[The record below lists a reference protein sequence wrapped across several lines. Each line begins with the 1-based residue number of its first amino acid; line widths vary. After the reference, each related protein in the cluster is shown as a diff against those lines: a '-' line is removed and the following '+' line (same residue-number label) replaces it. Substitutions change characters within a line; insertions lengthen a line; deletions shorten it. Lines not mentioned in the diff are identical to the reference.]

1 MTEDATQPA
10 VPVTPSPTDIVA
22 DAPTARR
29 CPWCSELLPEDAT
42 ERCPAC
48 NANLVAEGEAR
59 IAGLTEV
66 EGPTA
71 ARVRRAEA
79 PKRSKLLSWI
89 SGDVDDESSSVA
101 PSAPDALNPPDRDVR
116 REMLRLK
123 LEAQGLTVAADGSI
137 EFPTDAVRHAGE
149 AAEADAVAVAAPA
162 DTAEPAA
169 AAPAEAPE
177 EIRKAS

>member
-10 VPVTPSPTDIVA
+10 VSVTPSPTDIVA

-66 EGPTA
+66 EGATA
-71 ARVRRAEA
+71 ARVRRADA

-89 SGDVDDESSSVA
+89 SGDVDEESSTVA
-101 PSAPDALNPPDRDVR
+101 PSAPDALDPPDRDVR

-137 EFPTDAVRHAGE
+137 EFPTDAARPAGDAPE
-149 AAEADAVAVAAPA
+149 GDAEAVAAPL
-162 DTAEPAA
+162 DTATTTAD
-169 AAPAEAPE
+169 APAEATE
-177 EIRKAS
+177 EILKAS